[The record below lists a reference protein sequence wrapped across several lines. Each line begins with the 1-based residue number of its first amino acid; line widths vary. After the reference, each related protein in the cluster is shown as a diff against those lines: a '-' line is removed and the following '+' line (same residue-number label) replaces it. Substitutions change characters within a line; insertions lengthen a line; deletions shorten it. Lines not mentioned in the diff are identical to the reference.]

1 MGFSSVIAV
10 AAVWATACGGNGP
23 DSFEGEVGTI
33 MFVTQVPVST
43 DFAVIHSNFSNHTPG
58 VDSAPRGG
66 DLMIRYPDGT
76 LRNLTRE
83 AGFGD
88 DGEMQGADAIA
99 VREPTVHWSGN

>member
-1 MGFSSVIAV
+1 MLPRVRHMRSIIAIAI
-10 AAVWATACGGNGP
+10 AAVWVGAGGGNEGLDP
-23 DSFEGEVGTI
+23 FEGEGGTI
-33 MFVTQVPVST
+33 MFVTQVPVPN
-43 DFAVIHSNFSNHTPG
+43 DFAVIHSNFSNHAPG

-88 DGEMQGADAIA
+88 EGEMQGAQAIA
-99 VREPTVHWSGN
+99 V